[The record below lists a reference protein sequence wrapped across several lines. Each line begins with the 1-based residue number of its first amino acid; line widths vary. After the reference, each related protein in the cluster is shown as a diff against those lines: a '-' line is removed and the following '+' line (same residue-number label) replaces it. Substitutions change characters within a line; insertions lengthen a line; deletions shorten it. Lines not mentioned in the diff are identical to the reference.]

1 MSKYRA
7 EHLSDLKEE
16 LLDLIE
22 RIQAEVEDIEMSN
35 VEHDVWTTV
44 DHHLG
49 NSMEE
54 LDYLIS
60 LLDNSDEKDYYIQ
73 SSFFTYDEDGNPED
87 DDMEND
93 MIIE

>member
-49 NSMEE
+49 NSIEE

-60 LLDNSDEKDYYIQ
+60 LLDNSDEKDYY
-73 SSFFTYDEDGNPED
+73 DEDGNPED

>member
-35 VEHDVWTTV
+35 VEHDVWSTV

-60 LLDNSDEKDYYIQ
+60 LLDNSDEKEW
-73 SSFFTYDEDGNPED
+73 YDEDGNPED

>member
-60 LLDNSDEKDYYIQ
+60 LLDNSDEKDYY
-73 SSFFTYDEDGNPED
+73 DEDGNPED